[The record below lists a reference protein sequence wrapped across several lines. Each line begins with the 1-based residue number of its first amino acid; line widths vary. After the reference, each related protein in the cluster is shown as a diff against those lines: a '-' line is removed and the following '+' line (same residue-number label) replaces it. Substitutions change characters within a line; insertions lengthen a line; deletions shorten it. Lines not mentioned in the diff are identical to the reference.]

1 MVHED
6 QSATEPT
13 SQPQLHELVATV
25 CAPALCLSATD
36 GQIRHD
42 GAQGLYIDDVRVLS
56 ALEVSIDGVAPT
68 PLGHDL
74 VGGNQGRFRAAA
86 FNVGREGADPRVFV
100 DRDRLLHGRGMT
112 ESIIVRS
119 YAAVPLHLRVEVRAS
134 CDLAGMVDV
143 KSGRFPPSVCAS
155 QMGGRL
161 LWGFGDETRVVLAT
175 SPTPTRIVASTAT
188 LSWDV
193 EIAARGAMTFEMA
206 IALEGRDRHVSV
218 VVPARMAR
226 LERPCVEAEDER
238 IERFVQRSVADL
250 DALRLSLADCPN
262 DVFLAAG
269 VPWFLTLFGRDS
281 IWAAR
286 MLLPLGTELAAGTL
300 RTLTARQGKVR
311 DTRTGEQPGKILHEV
326 RRERTDHRL
335 WRGEHG
341 EPLSLP
347 PVYYGTVD
355 ATPLWISLLH
365 DAWRWGMPEA
375 EVAGLL
381 EPMLGCLRWIAQY
394 GCVQDGFVSYVDESG
409 SGLTN
414 QGWKDSHDAIQF
426 RDGRL
431 ARAPLALCEVQG
443 YAYEAMAAGAALLD
457 AFDRPGAE
465 EWREL
470 AGALAQGFRKSFW
483 VHDAGG
489 PYPAVALDRD
499 GAAVDSLTSNIAHL
513 LGTGI
518 LDDAEEEL
526 VASRLA
532 SPVLDCGYGLRTL
545 AADSAGFNPLSYH
558 CGSVWGHDTAI
569 AILGLARSG
578 GSTARRAAVSLIDGL
593 LAAAEAFEYR
603 MPELY
608 GGHGRAY
615 GGDPLP
621 YPASCRPQAWS
632 AAASIAVLSA
642 LTGIRPDVPNG
653 MVHVSPLSSRL
664 SRVGGLRLGGR
675 SVALEFDG
683 GTPALLGADEELHVV
698 P

>member
-1 MVHED
+1 MVHQD

-25 CAPALCLSATD
+25 CAPVLCLSAPD
-36 GQIRHD
+36 GQIRHG
-42 GAQGLYIDDVRVLS
+42 GAQGLYIDDIRVLS
-56 ALEVSIDGVAPT
+56 ELEVSIDGAAAT
-68 PLGHDL
+68 SLGHDL
-74 VGGNQGRFRAAA
+74 VGGNKGRFRAAA

-100 DRDRLLHGRGMT
+100 DRHRHVRGGGMT
-112 ESIIVRS
+112 ESIVVRS
-119 YAAVPLHLRVEVRAS
+119 YAGVPVRLRLEVRAG
-134 CDLAGMVDV
+134 CDLAGMGDV
-143 KSGRFPPSVCAS
+143 KSGRFPPLVPAS
-155 QMGGRL
+155 QAGGRL
-161 LWGFGDETRVVLAT
+161 AWEFGDGATVVLSAAPAP
-175 SPTPTRIVASTAT
+175 SRVSARTAT

-193 EIAARGAMTFEMA
+193 ELPARAEMTFEVMV
-206 IALEGRDRHVSV
+206 ALEGHERHASV
-218 VVPARMAR
+218 VIAAHKGH
-226 LERPCVEAEDER
+226 LETPLVEAEDER

-250 DALRLSLADCPN
+250 DALRLSLADRSA

-300 RTLTARQGKVR
+300 RTLAARQGKVV
-311 DTRTGEQPGKILHEV
+311 DPRTGEQPGKILHEV

-335 WRGEHG
+335 WGGDRG

-355 ATPLWISLLH
+355 ATPLWISLLY
-365 DAWRWGMPEA
+365 DAWLWGMPEA
-375 EVAGLL
+375 EVSGLL
-381 EPMLGCLRWIAQY
+381 EPMLGCLRWIAEY

-409 SGLTN
+409 SGLAN

-443 YAYEAMAAGAALLD
+443 YAYEAITAGAALLD
-457 AFDRPGAE
+457 AFGKPGAA
-465 EWREL
+465 EWREQ
-470 AGALAQGFRKSFW
+470 AGALAESFRKSFW
-483 VHDAGG
+483 VHDQSG
-489 PYPAVALDRD
+489 PYPAVALDRE

-518 LDDAEEEL
+518 LEEGEEEL
-526 VASRLA
+526 VAARLA
-532 SPVLDCGYGLRTL
+532 SPALDCGYGLRTL
-545 AADSAGFNPLSYH
+545 ASDSAGFNPLSYH

-578 GSTARRAAVSLIDGL
+578 GAMARRAAASLIDGL

-608 GGHGRAY
+608 GGHGRVY

-632 AAASIAVLSA
+632 AAASVAVLTA
-642 LTGIRPDVPNG
+642 LTGIRPDVPSG
-653 MVHVSPLSSRL
+653 TVQVAPLSTRL
-664 SRVGGLRLGGR
+664 GRVGGFRIGGR
-675 SVALEFDG
+675 PVTLEFG
-683 GTPALLGADEELHVV
+683 GETPVLLGADPDLRLM